1 MPFAPTIEKDADL
14 AKVRGHLS
22 DAANYALELRS
33 RPADKRDESYVEDV
47 RSAVDFINE
56 FDPIERALTAAAR
69 PVEVAPESRGPRGH
83 GANTEGDDEFR
94 SMGRQVVE
102 AKGFDEWQS
111 SGRQGAFAVE
121 TRNLIGEFGSGSQF
135 ATGSTSFMP
144 VGQPSLSIPT
154 LQRRRFFVRDLCTVQ
169 STGLSSVPY
178 FRELNA
184 ATNEGGALMVSEGSA
199 KPEVALEFQAA
210 DAPVRKIAAWLP
222 VTDEILSDAPTLRGY
237 IDSRLEYML
246 MVREEAQELN
256 GNGTAPNLTGIT
268 ATSGIQTR
276 AAVAGDLPATIGL
289 AIALVENVDGEAD
302 GVALNPLD
310 YWTAVTKRYAT
321 SFDNSGDGGA
331 PNAQAGI
338 TWGLPAVRTRA
349 LATTKAIVAA
359 WRLGATVFDRE
370 QTTIKVGDQHSDNF
384 IKNILVVLGEKRV
397 AFAVWRPALFVD
409 TTVPN
414 T

>member
-22 DAANYALELRS
+22 DAAKYALELRS
-33 RPADKRDESYVEDV
+33 RPADKRDEAYTEDV
-47 RSAVDFINE
+47 RSAIDFINE
-56 FDPIERALTAAAR
+56 FDPIERAMTRAAT
-69 PVEVAPESRGPRGH
+69 PVEPPAPEGRGSRAN
-83 GANTEGDDEFR
+83 GADLGDQEFR
-94 SMGRQVVE
+94 SIGRQVVE
-102 AKGFDEWQS
+102 AQGFDEWQS
-111 SGRQGAFAVE
+111 SGRGRPFTVE
-121 TRNLIGEFGSGSQF
+121 ARNLIGEYPTGNQW
-135 ATGSTSFMP
+135 ATGSNAFMP
-144 VGQPSLSIPT
+144 IGSPVLSTPS

-169 STGLSSVPY
+169 STGLASVPY

-184 ATNEGGALMVSEGSA
+184 ATNEAGALMVSEGSA

-246 MVREEAQELN
+246 LVREEAQELN

-268 ATSGIQTR
+268 ATAGIQTR
-276 AAVAGDLPATIGL
+276 GAVAGDLPATIGL
-289 AIALVENVDGEAD
+289 AIGDVENVDGDAD
-302 GVALNPLD
+302 GVVLNPLN

-321 SFDNSGDGGA
+321 SFDNAGTGNA

-349 LATTKAIVAA
+349 LASGKAIVAA

-370 QTTIKVGDQHSDNF
+370 QTTIKVGDQHNDNF
-384 IKNILVVLGEKRV
+384 IKNILIVLGEKRV

-409 TTVPN
+409 TTVP
-414 T
+414 TT

>member
-1 MPFAPTIEKDADL
+1 MPFAPVIDKDADL

-22 DAANYALELRS
+22 DAAKYALELRS
-33 RPADKRDESYVEDV
+33 HPADKRGDNYVEDV
-47 RSAVDFINE
+47 RSAIDFIHE

-69 PVEVAPESRGPRGH
+69 PVEVILEGRGGRSLGADIDDIEIRSLGH
-83 GANTEGDDEFR
+83 
-94 SMGRQVVE
+94 QVVE

-135 ATGSTSFMP
+135 ATGVTSFMP
-144 VGQPSLSIPT
+144 VGQPSLSVPS
-154 LQRRRFFVRDLCTVQ
+154 LQRRRMFVRDLCTVQ

-184 ATNEGGALMVSEGSA
+184 QTNEAGALMVSEGSA

-246 MVREEAQELN
+246 MIREEAQEIS

-268 ATSGIQTR
+268 ATAGIQTR

-331 PNAQAGI
+331 PNAVAGI

-349 LATTKAIVAA
+349 LATTKAIVAS
-359 WRLGATVFDRE
+359 WRLGATIFDRQ

-397 AFAVWRPALFVD
+397 AFAIWRPALFVD

-414 T
+414 S